1 MRALIL
7 LTIFTLVLADN
18 ACGQLCGQDYGGQV
32 AAIHRKAGQLSGGQP
47 RLLLVGSSTIRFWP
61 NAEESFPDY
70 RVVNA
75 GFGGS
80 CYSDL
85 WLLRDMLI
93 FAFQPD
99 ALIIYEGDN
108 DLNDRVS
115 VSDILTSARLLFDEI
130 RNRLPNTKV
139 VVVAPKPSLA
149 RQQLSENYQVLND
162 SLGRL
167 TAQKG
172 FSFLNLWS
180 AMHRPNGV
188 VNEDLFIADGLH
200 MNQSGYDLWVTEMHR
215 QLSWLAPE
223 K

>member
-1 MRALIL
+1 MRALLL
-7 LTIFTLVLADN
+7 LTIFTLGLADN

-47 RLLLVGSSTIRFWP
+47 RLLMVGSSTIRFWP
-61 NAEESFPDY
+61 NAEGSFPDY

-85 WLLRDMLI
+85 WLLRDTLI

-115 VSDILTSARLLFDEI
+115 ISDILTSAELLFDEI
-130 RNRLPNTKV
+130 RDGLPNTKV

-149 RQQLSENYQVLND
+149 RQQLSENYQMLND
-162 SLGRL
+162 SLGKL

-172 FSFLNLWS
+172 FSFLNLWD
-180 AMHRPNGV
+180 AMHLQKGEL
-188 VNEDLFIADGLH
+188 NEDLFIADGLH
-200 MNQSGYDLWVTEMHR
+200 MNQAGYDLWVSEIRR
-215 QLSWLAPE
+215 QLPWLSPE